1 MSNLMQHI
9 DKNDPEFREVM
20 RNCAYDTKLYAKKFI
35 GDQVESDFSILH
47 DKMFDV
53 LDDPDADKVL
63 IVAPRGI
70 GKTTFARI
78 KAMQAI
84 TYRRY
89 NFIVYVSSSGD
100 IAMEHTEHIKKTLQ
114 TNKYITSIFG
124 PPSIAESNYKES
136 FSKKHWV
143 AYGNVCVMPRG
154 IGQQV
159 RGLNWFSYRPDLVI
173 IDDLENSELVN
184 SDEQRQK
191 LQKWF
196 NTDLLK
202 TKVTFGDKKTKFIY
216 IDTIKHEDSLIYQLM
231 ESGNWKTV
239 DTENGVLAL
248 CDENF
253 KSYDPNHTT
262 DEELKEIY
270 ESHVKA
276 GNADYFYS
284 EYMNIPISLKDA
296 VFKKES
302 FRYFDECGPYLE
314 ITDNE
319 TNRTKQ
325 IIVRNLITVILVDPA
340 KTANMFSADSA
351 IVTVSIDRDSHK
363 IFVRDVYAGKIKP
376 DEMYDK
382 MFDAVLMYNAKF
394 LAVEVTGI
402 NEFISQ
408 PIKNNM
414 KMRGIYPIFIELK
427 ATKNKEL
434 RISSALS
441 VPYKQGQIYHN
452 KSNCTA
458 LENQLI
464 MHPKSKRKDIIDAL
478 ANIVQVI
485 EDQEIYYLSSDDDY
499 GKSHDP
505 YVDDNPIINMEEL
518 LTI

>member
-1 MSNLMQHI
+1 MQQI
-9 DKNDPEFREVM
+9 DKNDPEFTKMM
-20 RNCAYDTKLYAKKFI
+20 RDCAYNTKMYAKKFI
-35 GDQVESDFSILH
+35 GDQVESDFSTLH

-53 LDDPDADKVL
+53 LDDPDANKLL

-89 NFIVYVSSSGD
+89 NFILYISSSGD

-124 PPSIAESNYKES
+124 PPSISEHGYKET

-143 AYGNVCVMPRG
+143 AYGNICVMPRG
-154 IGQQV
+154 VGQQV

-184 SDEQRQK
+184 SDEQRMK

-202 TKVTFGDKKTKFIY
+202 TESRYGNRRTKFVY

-231 ESGNWKTV
+231 ESGEWKMV
-239 DTENGVLAL
+239 DTENNVLAI

-253 KSYDPNHTT
+253 KSFDPNYIT
-262 DEELKEIY
+262 DKELKETY
-270 ESHVKA
+270 DVHVKA
-276 GNADYFYS
+276 GNADHFYS

-302 FRYFDECGPYLE
+302 FRYFNECGSYLE
-314 ITDNE
+314 ITDDK

-325 IIVRNLITVILVDPA
+325 IIVRNLMTVVLVDPA

-351 IVTVSIDRDSHK
+351 IVTVSIDRESHK
-363 IFVRDVYAGKIKP
+363 IFVRDIYAGKIKP
-376 DEMYDK
+376 DELYDK

-414 KMRGIYPIFIELK
+414 TMRNIYPIFIELK

-452 KSNCTA
+452 KSNCIS

-485 EDQEIYYLSSDDDY
+485 EDQNIYFLSDDESDF
-499 GKSHDP
+499 SHDP
-505 YVDDNPIINMEEL
+505 YIDTDIQINQEEYL
-518 LTI
+518 LI